1 MSCCGGK
8 ATFAPQQGLT
18 LRSKTNFAP
27 APVARSHN
35 WAKLNT
41 GVSLRLDRTWGQ
53 RQPELN
59 QDRSIFGLKL
69 PIEPAREI
77 KEDFGCDLF
86 GTLDLSLAVVGDIY
100 GHGVLVVGAAMEV
113 ACSGAKLVDYS
124 RPEQSGRRE
133 SPAL

>member
-1 MSCCGGK
+1 MHN
-8 ATFAPQQGLT
+8 P
-18 LRSKTNFAP
+18 
-27 APVARSHN
+27 HN

-41 GVSLRLDRTWGQ
+41 GVSLRLDRTWGH

-59 QDRSIFGLKL
+59 RDRSIFGLKL
-69 PIEPAREI
+69 PIELAREI

-86 GTLDLSLAVVGDIY
+86 GTLDLRLASLAVVGDIY